1 MKRTHARSGRI
12 PLVTSGLDVGFTHA
26 SYLNLRTSEAF
37 IESSFTRTVFYS
49 FFLKDDVHSASQH
62 SFFLSF
68 RDDVC
73 YLIVHK

>member
-1 MKRTHARSGRI
+1 MKRTHARSSRI

-49 FFLKDDVHSASQH
+49 FF
-62 SFFLSF
+62 
-68 RDDVC
+68 
-73 YLIVHK
+73 